1 MTARPLPGRIA
12 LLVTDVDGT
21 LVTPDKALT
30 AAASAAVGR
39 LAAASIGFTLVSAR
53 PPRGMATLISTLGI
67 RLPFAAFN
75 GGAIVGPD
83 MSIIRAR
90 HLSKMAAR
98 ATLDLLA
105 GQGVDAWVFADD
117 DWRLLDPAG
126 PHVADH
132 RHTVGFDPIVVQ
144 DFEDVIDRID
154 KIVGVSE
161 HPEDLAEIERA
172 ALALLTGK
180 ATINL
185 SQPFYLD
192 FTHPQANK
200 GQAVRD
206 VCEILRLDPLQ
217 VAVIGDM
224 MNDVSMFQ
232 VAGFAIAMGQAL
244 DAVKA
249 RADAVTSSNAEE
261 GFSNA
266 VDRLILPRAREKQ
279 AHT

>member
-1 MTARPLPGRIA
+1 MTARPLPDRIT

-21 LVTPDKALT
+21 LVTPDKTLT

-39 LAAASIGFTLVSAR
+39 LAAAAIGFTLVSAR

-67 RLPFAAFN
+67 KLPFAAFN
-75 GGAIVGPD
+75 GGAIVSPD
-83 MSIIRAR
+83 MSIIRAH
-90 HLSKMAAR
+90 HLSKRAAR

-105 GQGVDAWVFADD
+105 GHGVDAWVFADD
-117 DWRLLDPAG
+117 DWRLRNPSG

-132 RHTVGFDPIVVQ
+132 RHTVGFDPVVVQ
-144 DFEDVIDRID
+144 DFEGVIDRID
-154 KIVGVSE
+154 KIVGVAE
-161 HPEDLAEIERA
+161 RPADLAEIEKA
-172 ALALLTGK
+172 ARALLAGQ
-180 ATINL
+180 ATVNL
-185 SQPFYLD
+185 SQTFYLD

-200 GQAVRD
+200 GEAVRA

-249 RADAVTSSNAEE
+249 RADAVTRSNAEE
-261 GFSNA
+261 GFSSA
-266 VDRLILPRAREKQ
+266 VDRWILSRAREKR
-279 AHT
+279 ADK